1 MWRPLLINSRSWQVG
16 IRYPT
21 AAVFLLPP
29 LALTCYGIWFR
40 YLGYRKLY
48 VRWENKQERLFFFQV
63 IFKKTSLIMI
73 LSINTSSSSHPP
85 LRLSR
90 GFSFRKI
97 LLFWVKLNY
106 FMYHKFLWNTYLAL
120 RSTGI
125 NILMGL
131 SKRLIWCW
139 TGECYSTI
147 DGRWIR
153 WPLGS
158 WDFLAGEGWKWH
170 HCY

>member
-1 MWRPLLINSRSWQVG
+1 MEFDL
-16 IRYPT
+16 
-21 AAVFLLPP
+21 
-29 LALTCYGIWFR
+29 GIWDIENYMLGKKISRNSFFLFR
-40 YLGYRKLY
+40 
-48 VRWENKQERLFFFQV
+48 WFFLN
-63 IFKKTSLIMI
+63 ILMMI
-73 LSINTSSSSHPP
+73 LTINTSSSSHPP

-97 LLFWVKLNY
+97 LLFWVKLSY
-106 FMYHKFLWNTYLAL
+106 FMYHTFLWNTYLAL
-120 RSTGI
+120 RSTRI

-147 DGRWIR
+147 DGRWTR

-158 WDFLAGEGWKWH
+158 CDFLAGEGESDIIVINRRRLAKNTNVL
-170 HCY
+170 